1 MAAQYCIM
9 KHKGQQLDIGKKELK
24 HLVGFQ
30 IIDMRTDYLRTLI
43 VGIIAG
49 TVFIIPVGFLT
60 AFLWGVLQGSA
71 VELATTIKIAALI
84 SYSLLALWVIKEWR
98 RSHSIRKRLLPLL
111 KEVEKYNRLV
121 SHIETIDRLAEVGN
135 PVQVEDRETVLQGLQ
150 AMREQ
155 LVRALKTERIL
166 RDKPEFQSSE
176 FSLDLTPLY
185 ALEVQ
190 QQATEYHKV
199 LQDTLQ
205 IGVSVQKE
213 LQRFITDSKSK

>member
-1 MAAQYCIM
+1 M
-9 KHKGQQLDIGKKELK
+9 KHQRQQLALSKKELK
-24 HLVGFQ
+24 QLVGFQ
-30 IIDMRTDYLRTLI
+30 VADMSTDYLGTLI

-49 TVFIIPVGFLT
+49 TVLILPVGLLT

-71 VELATTIKIAALI
+71 VELATTIRIAALI
-84 SYSLLALWVIKEWR
+84 SYSVLALWILKEWR
-98 RSHSIRKRLLPLL
+98 RSHSIRKRLSPLL

-121 SHIETIDRLAEVGN
+121 AHIETIDQLAEIGN
-135 PVQVEDRETVLQGLQ
+135 PVQVEDRETVIQGLQ

-205 IGVSVQKE
+205 IGESVQAE
-213 LQRFITDSKSK
+213 LQRIAESKE